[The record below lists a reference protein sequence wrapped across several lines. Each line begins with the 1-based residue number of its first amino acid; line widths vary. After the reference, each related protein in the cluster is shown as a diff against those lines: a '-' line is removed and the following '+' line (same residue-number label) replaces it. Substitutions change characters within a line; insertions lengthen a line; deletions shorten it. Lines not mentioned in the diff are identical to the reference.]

1 MDRRYWP
8 RQFHE
13 IEGTPQT
20 WINEPL
26 PPDNVRALVRP
37 NPRSLHAVLC
47 EAPTDALG
55 SGRDRATRPAAR
67 GGEVALCRHAASGEG
82 AYCVSRVGRARVAIF
97 HQGQIGLFK
106 LIPVSHH
113 VVIALDPMA
122 GCINFLYGDSFCSS
136 GNAA

>member
-47 EAPTDALG
+47 EALTNTQALLTRLEAG
-55 SGRDRATRPAAR
+55 VTVPRDQQREVVRSLYVATRHQAKALAAVL
-67 GGEVALCRHAASGEG
+67 ELD
-82 AYCVSRVGRARVAIF
+82 
-97 HQGQIGLFK
+97 GLE
-106 LIPVSHH
+106 
-113 VVIALDPMA
+113 
-122 GCINFLYGDSFCSS
+122 
-136 GNAA
+136 